1 MKKIIGFALALL
13 MAVTSAVA
21 AETQYEASQKI
32 TQTVVKGK
40 LEQTVFAGDE
50 IDPIR
55 IVYENTGLA
64 DNESPKY
71 SATNFLEN
79 FGLTEMWN
87 GHVCE
92 ISGQMRGDIVAGTY
106 TAYIVVKDNEGKFA
120 KTEFK
125 FIVNE
130 KPIPSISLE
139 WKEGSGPVDQK
150 VNAGNSIT
158 PIIFDYAGITSY
170 SVSGLPDGLMHR
182 IDEKNQRIMIVGS
195 VSSEALSGDHE
206 YTVTVTN
213 DQGDKVSK
221 SGTITVNES
230 KAVTSIRVVE
240 NETQKVAAGNTIKPV
255 VFEFKNVRVSEGNFP
270 FKDEGSLKGHFKYAT
285 EDNKLT
291 VSGTVAENLE
301 EGYYTIKIIAEGEN
315 NNDTAVATVDVTHN
329 SSIVTKVSV
338 LENATQ
344 SVSVGDSVKPI
355 VFVMEHGSGA
365 NLTGFPG
372 GFQLKTKGDTVTVI
386 GLIEESAKGLYNVQL
401 SVSGVN
407 NNASAKA
414 TIDVAP
420 GVMTFDL
427 VEGSDNQSVVAGQEI
442 VPIVYQYNHV
452 KNIDGKGIPA
462 NLKVEQDK
470 EKKQVKISG
479 AVSSESATHEYTY
492 TFNLTDYYDETMTV
506 TGKVNVVAASDVS
519 SSSNIA
525 SSSSATSSS
534 SSAKSSSSFA
544 KSSSSVASSS
554 SSAPKSSSSVV
565 SSSSW
570 NEVIGSSSSAKSSSS
585 SVVAS
590 SSSAKSS
597 SSSQNVI
604 LSSSEASSSSMK
616 SSSSSVV
623 TSSSSVKSSSSS
635 AKSSS
640 SVASSSSS
648 TPKSSSSFVA
658 SSSSATS
665 SSSSSSVILSSASRE
680 ESSSSSVESS
690 SSEKTTKIVA
700 VTMER
705 SQFSYANNVLTLA
718 QPTSSMVRVLVFD
731 LTGHLVES
739 FAESVVGSK
748 SISLAHLNRGNYLV
762 RVESNS
768 MARTARIAVK

>member
-1 MKKIIGFALALL
+1 MKKLISLAFALIF
-13 MAVTSAVA
+13 AVTA
-21 AETQYEASQKI
+21 AMAESYPASQKI
-32 TQTVVKGK
+32 TQTVVRGK

-71 SATNFLEN
+71 SATNFSEN

-420 GVMTFDL
+420 GVMTFEL
-427 VEGSDNQSVVAGQEI
+427 VEGSDNQTVDAGQEI

-479 AVSSESATHEYTY
+479 AVDSKSATHEYAY
-492 TFNLTDYYDETMTV
+492 SFELTDYYDETMTV

-519 SSSNIA
+519 SSSN
-525 SSSSATSSS
+525 
-534 SSAKSSSSFA
+534 
-544 KSSSSVASSS
+544 VA
-554 SSAPKSSSSVV
+554 
-565 SSSSW
+565 
-570 NEVIGSSSSAKSSSS
+570 
-585 SVVAS
+585 
-590 SSSAKSS
+590 
-597 SSSQNVI
+597 
-604 LSSSEASSSSMK
+604 
-616 SSSSSVV
+616 
-623 TSSSSVKSSSSS
+623 SSSS

-640 SVASSSSS
+640 SVASSSS
-648 TPKSSSSFVA
+648 V
-658 SSSSATS
+658 
-665 SSSSSSVILSSASRE
+665 E
-680 ESSSSSVESS
+680 ESS
-690 SSEKTTKIVA
+690 SSEKVASSSSKAASSSSEVVKPESSSSAESSSSTTEEPKSSSSVEPESSSSEQTTTIVA
-700 VTMER
+700 AKAN
-705 SQFSYANNVLTLA
+705 FKFGYANNELTVVLSKPA
-718 QPTSSMVRVLVFD
+718 MVRVQVLD
-731 LTGHLVES
+731 LMGHVVETFVES
-739 FAESVVGSK
+739 AMTSQSFR
-748 SISLAHLNRGNYLV
+748 LARLKKGNYIV
-762 RVESNS
+762 RVESNRF
-768 MARTARIAVK
+768 ARTAKILVK

>member
-1 MKKIIGFALALL
+1 MKKLISLAFALIF
-13 MAVTSAVA
+13 AVTA
-21 AETQYEASQKI
+21 AMAESYPASQKI
-32 TQTVVKGK
+32 TQTVVRGK

-71 SATNFLEN
+71 SATNFSEN

-213 DQGDKVSK
+213 DQGDKVCK

-291 VSGTVAENLE
+291 VSGTIAENLE

-386 GLIEESAKGLYNVQL
+386 GLIEESPTDTDCVAFSSTETFV
-401 SVSGVN
+401 
-407 NNASAKA
+407 
-414 TIDVAP
+414 TIDE
-420 GVMTFDL
+420 L
-427 VEGSDNQSVVAGQEI
+427 
-442 VPIVYQYNHV
+442 
-452 KNIDGKGIPA
+452 
-462 NLKVEQDK
+462 
-470 EKKQVKISG
+470 
-479 AVSSESATHEYTY
+479 
-492 TFNLTDYYDETMTV
+492 
-506 TGKVNVVAASDVS
+506 
-519 SSSNIA
+519 
-525 SSSSATSSS
+525 
-534 SSAKSSSSFA
+534 
-544 KSSSSVASSS
+544 
-554 SSAPKSSSSVV
+554 
-565 SSSSW
+565 
-570 NEVIGSSSSAKSSSS
+570 
-585 SVVAS
+585 
-590 SSSAKSS
+590 
-597 SSSQNVI
+597 
-604 LSSSEASSSSMK
+604 
-616 SSSSSVV
+616 
-623 TSSSSVKSSSSS
+623 
-635 AKSSS
+635 
-640 SVASSSSS
+640 
-648 TPKSSSSFVA
+648 
-658 SSSSATS
+658 
-665 SSSSSSVILSSASRE
+665 
-680 ESSSSSVESS
+680 
-690 SSEKTTKIVA
+690 
-700 VTMER
+700 
-705 SQFSYANNVLTLA
+705 
-718 QPTSSMVRVLVFD
+718 
-731 LTGHLVES
+731 
-739 FAESVVGSK
+739 
-748 SISLAHLNRGNYLV
+748 
-762 RVESNS
+762 
-768 MARTARIAVK
+768 

>member
-1 MKKIIGFALALL
+1 MKKFMALAFALIF
-13 MAVTSAVA
+13 AVTA
-21 AETQYEASQKI
+21 AMAESYPASQKI

-71 SATNFLEN
+71 SATNFSEN

-420 GVMTFDL
+420 GVMTFEL
-427 VEGSDNQSVVAGQEI
+427 VEGSDNQTVDAGQEI

-452 KNIDGKGIPA
+452 KNIEGKGIPA

-479 AVSSESATHEYTY
+479 AVDSKSATHEYTY
-492 TFNLTDYYDETMTV
+492 SFELTDYYDETMTV

-519 SSSNIA
+519 SSSN
-525 SSSSATSSS
+525 
-534 SSAKSSSSFA
+534 
-544 KSSSSVASSS
+544 VA
-554 SSAPKSSSSVV
+554 
-565 SSSSW
+565 
-570 NEVIGSSSSAKSSSS
+570 
-585 SVVAS
+585 
-590 SSSAKSS
+590 
-597 SSSQNVI
+597 
-604 LSSSEASSSSMK
+604 
-616 SSSSSVV
+616 
-623 TSSSSVKSSSSS
+623 SSSS

-640 SVASSSSS
+640 SVASSSS
-648 TPKSSSSFVA
+648 V
-658 SSSSATS
+658 
-665 SSSSSSVILSSASRE
+665 E
-680 ESSSSSVESS
+680 ESS
-690 SSEKTTKIVA
+690 SSEKVASSSSKAASSSSEVVKPESSSSAESSSSTTEEPKSSSSVEPESSSSEQTTTIVA
-700 VTMER
+700 AKAN
-705 SQFSYANNVLTLA
+705 FKFGYANNELTVVLSKPA
-718 QPTSSMVRVLVFD
+718 MVRVQVLD
-731 LTGHLVES
+731 LMGHVVETFVES
-739 FAESVVGSK
+739 AMTSQSFR
-748 SISLAHLNRGNYLV
+748 LARLKKGNYIV
-762 RVESNS
+762 RVESNRF
-768 MARTARIAVK
+768 ARTAKILVK

>member
-1 MKKIIGFALALL
+1 MKKLISLAFALFFA
-13 MAVTSAVA
+13 ATAAVA
-21 AETQYEASQKI
+21 ESYPASQKI

-71 SATNFLEN
+71 SATNFSEN

-255 VFEFKNVRVSEGNFP
+255 VFEFKNVRVSGGNFP
-270 FKDEGSLKGHFKYAT
+270 FRDEGSLKGQFKYVP

-301 EGYYTIKIIAEGEN
+301 EGYYTIKIIVEGEN
-315 NNDTAVATVDVTHN
+315 NNDTAVAGVEVTHKPV
-329 SSIVTKVSV
+329 VTKVSV

-344 SVSVGDSVKPI
+344 SVSVGDSIKPI

-365 NLTGFPG
+365 ELTGFPG
-372 GFQLKTKGDTVTVI
+372 GYQLQTKGDTVTVI
-386 GLIEESAKGLYNVQL
+386 GVIEESAKGLYNVQL
-401 SVSGVN
+401 SVTGVD

-414 TIDVAP
+414 KIDVAA
-420 GVMTFDL
+420 GVMTFEL

-452 KNIDGKGIPA
+452 KNIEGKGIPA

-479 AVSSESATHEYTY
+479 AVDSKSATHEYTY
-492 TFNLTDYYDETMTV
+492 TFNLTDYYDNTMTV
-506 TGKVNVVAASDVS
+506 TGKVNVVAKGQS
-519 SSSNIA
+519 SSS
-525 SSSSATSSS
+525 
-534 SSAKSSSSFA
+534 
-544 KSSSSVASSS
+544 
-554 SSAPKSSSSVV
+554 
-565 SSSSW
+565 
-570 NEVIGSSSSAKSSSS
+570 
-585 SVVAS
+585 VAS

-597 SSSQNVI
+597 SSEEPKQS
-604 LSSSEASSSSMK
+604 SSSEVIK
-616 SSSSSVV
+616 PE
-623 TSSSSVKSSSSS
+623 TSSS
-635 AKSSS
+635 A
-640 SVASSSSS
+640 
-648 TPKSSSSFVA
+648 
-658 SSSSATS
+658 
-665 SSSSSSVILSSASRE
+665 
-680 ESSSSSVESS
+680 ESS
-690 SSEKTTKIVA
+690 SSEEPKPETSSSA
-700 VTMER
+700 ESSSSTMEEPE
-705 SQFSYANNVLTLA
+705 SSSSETIPESSSSEESPETSSSEHTTAVVAAKANFKFGYANNELTVVLQA
-718 QPTSSMVRVLVFD
+718 PSMVRVQVFD
-731 LTGHLVES
+731 LMGHVVET
-739 FAESVVGSK
+739 FAESATTSQ
-748 SISLAHLNRGNYLV
+748 SFSLAHLKKGNYVV
-762 RVESNS
+762 RVESNHY
-768 MARTARIAVK
+768 ARTAKVLVK